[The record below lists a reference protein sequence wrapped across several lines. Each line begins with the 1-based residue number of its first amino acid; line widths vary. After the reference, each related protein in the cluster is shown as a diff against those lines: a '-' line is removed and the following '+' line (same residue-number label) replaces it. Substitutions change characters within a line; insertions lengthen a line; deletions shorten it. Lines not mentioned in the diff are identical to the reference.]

1 MTPERVAPDT
11 LAHLLDVAD
20 PLWSA
25 TSSYADTG
33 VHHGYRQVTVV
44 LAGRLAVPEFA
55 DVLASFAPVH
65 GAWLS
70 SLDPGGFIAEHIDA
84 GPYHERWQVPFTA
97 AGRLIQSGRPV
108 AHEVGVPFCVA
119 HHDWHSVVNDDDS
132 ERVAL
137 VIDRAV
143 PLQIPSA
150 PLQVRRPDRETTC
163 PA

>member
-1 MTPERVAPDT
+1 MFAPDT

-55 DVLASFAPVH
+55 DILASFAPVH

-70 SLDPGGFIAEHIDA
+70 SLEPGGFIAEHIDA
-84 GPYHERWQVPFTA
+84 GPYRERWQVPFTA
-97 AGRLIQSGRPV
+97 DGCLSQCGTDV
-108 AHEVGVPFCVA
+108 THEVGVPFRVR
-119 HHDWHSVVNDDDS
+119 HHDWHSVRNDSDRR
-132 ERVAL
+132 RVSL

-143 PLQIPSA
+143 LLPIPSA
-150 PLQVRRPDRETTC
+150 PLQVRPITREMSCPD
-163 PA
+163 